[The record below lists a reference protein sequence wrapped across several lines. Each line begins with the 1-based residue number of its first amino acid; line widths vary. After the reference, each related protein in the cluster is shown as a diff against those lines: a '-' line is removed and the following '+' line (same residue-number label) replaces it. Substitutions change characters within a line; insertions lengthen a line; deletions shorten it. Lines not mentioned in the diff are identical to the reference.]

1 MSASVAFIMA
11 AVLALLLGLI
21 TFGLHRRLVRA
32 TGLKRPWSVVA
43 DAALVVLAVLAFIG
57 LGTGRLF
64 DPGWAR
70 APAFV
75 GLVWGATVVY
85 LVLGLLAVG
94 LISVVLRLVGRVR
107 GADRRAG
114 VDILRRRTVQIGTA
128 VVVVASVATVG
139 YGVVEAARPQVTHT
153 EVAVPDLPEQFDGI
167 RVALISDLHVGP
179 ARGRGLVQQVVDD
192 VNAQE
197 PDLVLIAGDLTD
209 GTVAQVGDDL
219 APLAELSAPLGVF
232 GVSGNHEFY
241 FDDGGA
247 WLDEWERLG
256 ISTLRNERTEI
267 TVDGA
272 TIDLAGVHDET
283 APAPYEP
290 DLEAALA
297 GRDQDRFVLL
307 LAHEP
312 LQAPEASDAG
322 VELQFSG
329 HTHGGQMWPIMYLV
343 PLQQPTVQGLDQ
355 VGDTTI
361 FTTRG
366 AGAWGPPVRVGAPP
380 EISMLTLQSR

>member
-1 MSASVAFIMA
+1 MA
-11 AVLALLLGLI
+11 AVLALFLALL
-21 TFGLHRRLVRA
+21 TFALHRRLVRA
-32 TGLKRPWSVVA
+32 TQLARPWSTVA
-43 DAALVVLAVLAFIG
+43 DIVLVVFAVLAFIG
-57 LGTGRLF
+57 VGSGAFF

-70 APAFV
+70 APAF
-75 GLVWGATVVY
+75 
-85 LVLGLLAVG
+85 LGLAWLAVVFYLLLG
-94 LISVVLRLVGRVR
+94 VLVIGVLSLVVRLVGRLR
-107 GADRRAG
+107 GAGRREA
-114 VDILRRRTVQIGTA
+114 VDTMRRRTIQIGSA
-128 VVVVASVATVG
+128 VVVVASVVTVG
-139 YGVVEAARPQVTHT
+139 YGVVEATRLQVTHT
-153 EVAVPDLPEQFDGI
+153 EVAVPDLPEQFDGT
-167 RVALISDLHVGP
+167 RVALIADLHVGP
-179 ARGRGLVQQVVDD
+179 ARGRGLVQQVVDE
-192 VNAQE
+192 VNAQN

-209 GTVAQVGDDL
+209 GTVAEVGDDL
-219 APLAELSAPLGVF
+219 EPLAELSAPLGVF

-283 APAPYEP
+283 APAPFEP
-290 DLEAALA
+290 DLGAALA
-297 GRDQDRFVLL
+297 GRDTNRFVLL

-312 LQAPEASDAG
+312 LQAFGASDAG
-322 VELQFSG
+322 VDLQVSG

-355 VGDTTI
+355 VEATTV
-361 FTTRG
+361 FTSRG

-380 EISMLTLQSR
+380 EISMLQLRTS